1 MSFSFAPS
9 QYGRYTIR
17 AWLQDAAGNAS
28 PTDSATLAITHS
40 KPGKPSPR
48 LHILSVTRARRALR
62 VRGTAARTLAGHVT
76 IIVHYAL
83 GIRGYN
89 VQKTVRVADG
99 RWAAVLE
106 LPSGARTRRVTVL
119 YHRSAHWVAETV
131 TRYVHHAPNEAGH

>member
-1 MSFSFAPS
+1 
-9 QYGRYTIR
+9 
-17 AWLQDAAGNAS
+17 
-28 PTDSATLAITHS
+28 
-40 KPGKPSPR
+40 
-48 LHILSVTRARRALR
+48 

-131 TRYVHHAPNEAGH
+131 TRYVHHAPNGAGH